1 MTTSP
6 YIDPLKM
13 ITPIVKID
21 KRNYPLRWVLS
32 IDKTWQGSFPTKK
45 LATKEAKRITLV

>member
-21 KRNYPLRWVLS
+21 KRNYPLRWVLF
-32 IDKTWQGSFPTKK
+32 IDKTWQGSFPTKN